1 MLYIVATPI
10 GNLKDISLRA
20 LETLQKV
27 DYILAEDTRHS
38 HVLLS
43 HHSIKKPLVSYH
55 KFNEASRL
63 DKIVSDLQAGKD
75 IALISDAGSPL
86 IADPG
91 LKLTTRLIEENLS
104 FTVIPGA
111 CSPICALQ
119 LSGFS
124 TDRFQFLGF
133 APKKSGS
140 LEKFLTDIASYQG
153 VSLFF
158 ETSERLV
165 NMLETLAK
173 LLPHHPVAIIREI
186 TKLHEEVKR
195 GFAKDLVKAFP
206 HPRGEHVIAI
216 APSKHK
222 EPLSVDELSA
232 LQDAGLSRRDAVKKL
247 AQKTGLSR
255 RELYKLANKTD
266 SC

>member
-10 GNLKDISLRA
+10 GHLKDISLRA

-38 HVLLS
+38 RVLLN
-43 HHSIKKPLVSYH
+43 HHLIKKPLLSYH

-63 DKIVSDLQAGKD
+63 DRIVEDLKEGKE

-86 IADPG
+86 VADPG
-91 LKLTTRLIEENLS
+91 LRLTVRLHEENIPY
-104 FTVIPGA
+104 TVIPGA

-124 TDRFQFLGF
+124 AERFQFLGF
-133 APKKSGS
+133 APKKKGS
-140 LEKFLTDIASYQG
+140 LEKFLQEIGLYPG

-158 ETSERLV
+158 ETSERIKATLV
-165 NMLETLAK
+165 LMAH
-173 LLPHHPVAIIREI
+173 LLPSNSIALVREI
-186 TKLHEEVKR
+186 TKMHEEVKR
-195 GFAKDLVKAFP
+195 GFAKELIEALP
-206 HPRGEHVIAI
+206 HPRGEFVVVVDQ
-216 APSKHK
+216 SHK
-222 EPLSVDELSA
+222 KETASSEDVAA
-232 LQDAGLSRRDAVKKL
+232 LQEKGLSRRDAVKEL
-247 AQKTGLSR
+247 AKKTGVSR

-266 SC
+266 IC